1 MQKAPAALPEG
12 YCEILRLNLQKD
24 KKTALLVNGLAL
36 LIMAAM
42 LIPVLFL
49 VPAAPLF
56 DLSDPPLYFLRWG
69 VLLAG
74 AIAYIILHEWTHGF
88 AMGRYGT
95 SRVKYGFTLMR
106 GAGTISLSAPTS
118 SSPCR
123 PLCCGGFC
131 CSSSFCWSRKTG
143 SGSFTGFRSPISAA
157 QPGIYMWCGTSGS
170 FPAISSSR
178 TTAFPWPCLP
188 KKPEPRMKRRA
199 ADDLMA

>member
-56 DLSDPPLYFLRWG
+56 DLSDPLLYFLRWG

-95 SRVKYGFTLMR
+95 SRIKYGFTGLY
-106 GAGTISLSAPTS
+106 AYA
-118 SSPCR
+118 
-123 PLCCGGFC
+123 
-131 CSSSFCWSRKTG
+131 G
-143 SGSFTGFRSPISAA
+143 SGDYFPKRAYIVIALSPLVLWGILLFILLLLVPEDWFWIVYGLQIANIGGAAGDLYVVWHFRKLPGDILIQDDGVSMAVFAKETGTPDE
-157 QPGIYMWCGTSGS
+157 
-170 FPAISSSR
+170 
-178 TTAFPWPCLP
+178 TAGG
-188 KKPEPRMKRRA
+188 
-199 ADDLMA
+199 